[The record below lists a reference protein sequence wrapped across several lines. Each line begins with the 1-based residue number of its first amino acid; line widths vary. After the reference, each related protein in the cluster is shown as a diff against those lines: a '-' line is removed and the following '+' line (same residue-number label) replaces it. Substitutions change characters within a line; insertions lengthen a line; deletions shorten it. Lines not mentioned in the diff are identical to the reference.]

1 MPYEL
6 NERDEKFIQEA
17 NKLLGTSFTELD
29 MCHQRVVL
37 ALKKS
42 CNNLN
47 SEQLGKLSVML
58 LNCQFDAEGRVT
70 FDCTDDM
77 SLKQCTEN
85 MNSDTWNSYL
95 SVMNSAKAVCQI
107 VRNEQFRGLT
117 EIAVNK
123 LMKTTL
129 EQIEIMEQLKNE
141 QKSLHEIT
149 SYAIDELA
157 ETNLK
162 FIREQNEM
170 IRLTEA
176 NRFKIENNFNSLIRE
191 KILIESG
198 ERNLLMFLTELT
210 KKIDESMKLM
220 ETQTEQSKI
229 GHTELINDMTEIESN
244 FRNIIEDLSNYLFLG
259 FWLYSGF
266 NQIFFLERST
276 EDIFKKIQEINGT
289 VYGLAGVLVK
299 FEMGLDEQINWI
311 SHKVGGG

>member
-1 MPYEL
+1 METKLKDFPNVLYEL
-6 NERDEKFIQEA
+6 TERDEKFIQEA
-17 NKLLGTSFTELD
+17 KNLLGTSFTELD

-70 FDCTDDM
+70 FDCTGTM

-95 SVMNSAKAVCQI
+95 TVMNSARAVCQI

-123 LMKTTL
+123 LMTTTR
-129 EQIEIMEQLKNE
+129 EQIEIMEKLKNE
-141 QKSLHEIT
+141 QKSLQEIT
-149 SYAIDELA
+149 SESIDELA
-157 ETNLK
+157 ETNLN
-162 FIREQNEM
+162 FIREQNEL

-176 NRFKIENNFNSLIRE
+176 SRFQIENNFNLLIQE
-191 KILIESG
+191 KNLIES
-198 ERNLLMFLTELT
+198 EQRDLLKFLTELT

-220 ETQTEQSKI
+220 EIQTEQTKA
-229 GHTELINDMTEIESN
+229 GHAGLMKEMTEIESN
-244 FRNIIEDLSNYLFLG
+244 FRKIIEDLSKVSCG
-259 FWLYSGF
+259 F
-266 NQIFFLERST
+266 
-276 EDIFKKIQEINGT
+276 
-289 VYGLAGVLVK
+289 
-299 FEMGLDEQINWI
+299 
-311 SHKVGGG
+311 

>member
-1 MPYEL
+1 MLYEL
-6 NERDEKFIQEA
+6 TVRDEKFIQEA
-17 NKLLGTSFTELD
+17 KHLLGTSFIELD

-70 FDCTDDM
+70 FDCTENM

-95 SVMNSAKAVCQI
+95 TVMNSARAVCQI

-123 LMKTTL
+123 LMSTTR
-129 EQIEIMEQLKNE
+129 EQIEIMEKLKNE
-141 QKSLHEIT
+141 QKSLQEIT
-149 SYAIDELA
+149 SESIDELA

-176 NRFKIENNFNSLIRE
+176 TRFQIENNFNSLVRD
-191 KILIESG
+191 KNLIESG
-198 ERNLLMFLTELT
+198 QRDLLMFLTELT
-210 KKIDESMKLM
+210 KKIDENMKLM
-220 ETQTEQSKI
+220 EIQRQQSKA
-229 GHTELINDMTEIESN
+229 GQAGLIKEMTEIESH
-244 FRNIIEDLSNYLFLG
+244 FRKIIEDLSMSFCGLFL
-259 FWLYSGF
+259 LPVF
-266 NQIFFLERST
+266 NEIFFL
-276 EDIFKKIQEINGT
+276 
-289 VYGLAGVLVK
+289 
-299 FEMGLDEQINWI
+299 
-311 SHKVGGG
+311 